1 MRRAQRSTRTDTLLP
16 YTTRFRSVGTLYPL
30 GVEAV
35 TGEKLSVGPPYFNS
49 AAGPLA
55 LLLVI
60 VMAAG
65 PVTRWKKDRPGAVVK
80 RLIIPAAVT
89 VIAFASVFVL
99 SAGHIGILPL
109 LGLTLAFGVGVASIA
124 PLWKRNLRR
133 TPLFTWGMVIA
144 HLGVA
149 VSLAGMAS
157 ESAFKIGRAHV

>member
-1 MRRAQRSTRTDTLLP
+1 MVGIVL
-16 YTTRFRSVGTLYPL
+16 VGTLYPL

-65 PVTRWKKDRPGAVVK
+65 PVTRWKKDRPGAVVQ

-89 VIAFASVFVL
+89 VLAFASVFVL
-99 SAGHIGILPL
+99 SAGHIGILPV
-109 LGLTLAFGVGVASIA
+109 LGLDR
-124 PLWKRNLRR
+124 K
-133 TPLFTWGMVIA
+133 
-144 HLGVA
+144 
-149 VSLAGMAS
+149 
-157 ESAFKIGRAHV
+157 GRV

>member
-1 MRRAQRSTRTDTLLP
+1 MSHVFPPRRSAAFGGGRWLVALGCGAVREGKPVEGVSREGQIVVNHLLLAAILGIVL
-16 YTTRFRSVGTLYPL
+16 VGTLYPL

-89 VIAFASVFVL
+89 VIAFSSVFTL
-99 SAGHIGILPL
+99 GAGHTGILL
-109 LGLTLAFGVGVASIA
+109 MLGLTLAFV
-124 PLWKRNLRR
+124 
-133 TPLFTWGMVIA
+133 
-144 HLGVA
+144 
-149 VSLAGMAS
+149 
-157 ESAFKIGRAHV
+157 

>member
-1 MRRAQRSTRTDTLLP
+1 MCALVTGVQTCALPITVREGKQFEAVSREGALVVNNLLL
-16 YTTRFRSVGTLYPL
+16 SAILGIVLVGTLYPL

-80 RLIIPAAVT
+80 RLIIP
-89 VIAFASVFVL
+89 
-99 SAGHIGILPL
+99 
-109 LGLTLAFGVGVASIA
+109 
-124 PLWKRNLRR
+124 
-133 TPLFTWGMVIA
+133 
-144 HLGVA
+144 
-149 VSLAGMAS
+149 
-157 ESAFKIGRAHV
+157 EIGRASCRERVCKYV